1 MLKKISL
8 GLIIV
13 VAIAVVL
20 AVSFFSQDS
29 FSGLKTEDCGILD
42 TEQIRASARSG
53 DITEASRPADCLYR
67 NLVECNN
74 AKMQFK
80 TEDSL
85 MLFSVKSR
93 GSLCSIGNAISSDS
107 GSRGVECDYPKDIIS
122 SLSYDQLIK
131 LISSPSLS
139 IETSEIKSGTEIKTQ
154 AENPATGEMID
165 VVCRFSG
172 DFSIIIAS
180 GSKSSSGDFSVSSQ
194 SSGDDPIITSLHKGE
209 NDIIFGGKNY
219 NIFVHTISSQD
230 THILFDING
239 SGASKSQ
246 VKLVPGKAL
255 EFNEIE
261 IRLNKI
267 LIEELAIITIQE
279 IQI

>member
-53 DITEASRPADCLYR
+53 NITEASRPADCLYR

-93 GSLCSIGNAISSDS
+93 GSLCSIGNTISSDDS
-107 GSRGVECDYPKDIIS
+107 SRGVECDYPKDVIS
-122 SLSYDQLIK
+122 SLPYDQLIQ

-139 IETSEIKSGTEIKTQ
+139 IDESEIKSGTEVKTQ
-154 AENPATGEMID
+154 VKNPATGEMID

-172 DFSIIIAS
+172 NIRFSA

-194 SSGDDPIITSLHKGE
+194 SSGDDPIIISLHKGE
-209 NDIIFGGKNY
+209 ND
-219 NIFVHTISSQD
+219 T
-230 THILFDING
+230 
-239 SGASKSQ
+239 
-246 VKLVPGKAL
+246 
-255 EFNEIE
+255 
-261 IRLNKI
+261 
-267 LIEELAIITIQE
+267 
-279 IQI
+279 